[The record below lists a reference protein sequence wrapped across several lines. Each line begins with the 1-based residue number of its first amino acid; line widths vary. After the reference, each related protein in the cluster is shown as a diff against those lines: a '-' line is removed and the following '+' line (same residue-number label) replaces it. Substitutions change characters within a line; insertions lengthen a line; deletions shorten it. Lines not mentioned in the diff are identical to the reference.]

1 MTDTTDFHLPADMPL
16 AIDVDGTL
24 LRSDITQEMF
34 WLGFL
39 RYPWLAPK
47 ILGLVKN
54 DRPALKALLMPR
66 LIDVWDPE
74 HLPYNP
80 RVMQIA
86 RDHHAAGG
94 EVILCS
100 GSEGSVIAR
109 IADHFDFI
117 DAGFGTSDTLNLV
130 QGNKARFLKDKYPD
144 GFCYIGNST
153 QDFTVWP
160 DAALALAIAPPKGVD
175 AIKGASGQDVIVLE
189 PREGEGAALFE
200 ATRPTLMP
208 YYALV
213 IALSLVGAVL
223 WQDLPLNPLDGLSAF
238 MSLWLLFAGGFV
250 LNDIWDVPRDRS
262 DSAKRFRPLAS
273 GRLSCSLAALFG
285 IGFTGL
291 GVVIFAMLP
300 TPIKAITA
308 LSGVILAVGFAI
320 KGRLSR
326 EKI

>member
-1 MTDTTDFHLPADMPL
+1 MTDAKDFHLPADMPL

-34 WLGFL
+34 WLGLL

-47 ILGLVKN
+47 ILSLVKN
-54 DRPALKALLMPR
+54 DRPALKSLLMPR

-94 EVILCS
+94 AVILCS
-100 GSEGSVIAR
+100 GSEGSVIER

-130 QGNKARFLKDKYPD
+130 QGNKANFLKQRYPS

-160 DAALALAIAPPKGVD
+160 DAALALAIAPPKGVEDIKD
-175 AIKGASGQDVIVLE
+175 AKGNDVIVLE
-189 PREGEGAALFE
+189 PREGDGAALLE
-200 ATRPTLMP
+200 STRPAVMP

-213 IALSLVGAVL
+213 IAVCLVGAML
-223 WQDLPLNPLDGLSAF
+223 WQDLPFNPLGGLLAF
-238 MSLWLLFAGGFV
+238 LSLWVLFAGGFV

-262 DSAKRFRPLAS
+262 DRVKRFRPLAS
-273 GRLSCSLAALFG
+273 GRLSSSLAALFG
-285 IGFTGL
+285 IGFAGL
-291 GVVIFAMLP
+291 GMLIFVMLP
-300 TPIKAITA
+300 TPIKAVTA
-308 LSGVILAVGFAI
+308 LSAVILALGFSI
-320 KGRLSR
+320 KGRISR